1 MQPPNTLNINER
13 SNLKLTIEMDGN
25 PIPSADFRWPHIAG
39 SSPANVT
46 TVQLYPFLYSSTYTL
61 NNIDASYCGR
71 VLQTT
76 LRNNVGLSSVRDTV
90 VTVLRMY

>member
-25 PIPSADFRWPHIAG
+25 PIPSADFRWPHLND
-39 SSPANVT
+39 SSPTNAPSIR
-46 TVQLYPFLYSSTYTL
+46 LHPFLYSSTYTL